1 MSVTKDVPA
10 GGSAGLSAEPKNT
23 LENFAGV

>member
-1 MSVTKDVPA
+1 MSVTKDAPA
-10 GGSAGLSAEPKNT
+10 GASAGLSAQPKNT